1 MKDKLKAIAE
11 AKDIDMP
18 DNARRA
24 LRQYL
29 AQ

>member
-1 MKDKLKAIAE
+1 MKEKLKAIAE
-11 AKDIDMP
+11 AKDIDMH